1 MIPMRGFSGSLHLF
15 VNADLNILL
24 DIRTRRMIW
33 SLLFVLASVTTS
45 VTASIKDCS
54 TDPHIGHIRDISLS
68 PAAPVAGG
76 WVMVTIDYDVDSDVT
91 AGDAIYEGSFNGFP
105 FNPTSEPLCP
115 DFANT
120 TSPCPIL
127 LGPVY
132 YQNWIQMGDGTIH
145 GTLQATTTWNDQFGN
160 QILCW
165 TFTVRI

>member
-1 MIPMRGFSGSLHLF
+1 MF
-15 VNADLNILL
+15 
-24 DIRTRRMIW
+24 RT
-33 SLLFVLASVTTS
+33 LLFCLMTLAS
-45 VTASIKDCS
+45 ASSSLSIPEVHSIQDCS
-54 TDPHIGHIRDISLS
+54 VGPHIGHIREMSLN

-105 FNPTSEPLCP
+105 LNPTSEPLCP

-120 TSPCPIL
+120 TSPCPIS

-145 GTLQATTTWNDQFGN
+145 GTLQATTTWNDQNGN